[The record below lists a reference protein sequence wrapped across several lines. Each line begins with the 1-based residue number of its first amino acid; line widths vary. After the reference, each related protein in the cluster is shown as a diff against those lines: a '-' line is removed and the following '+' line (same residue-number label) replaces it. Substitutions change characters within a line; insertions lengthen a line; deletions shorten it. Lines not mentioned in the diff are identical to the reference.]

1 MNKQLSFLASIG
13 LILWLLLTGA
23 SAAVRPVIDAASVGD
38 TDTVRQLLRD
48 GADANEAQ
56 GDGMTALH
64 WAADRGDLA
73 MAEVLIYAGANVEAG
88 TRIGNYRPLHVASRN
103 GHADVMQALL
113 AAKANPHAT
122 TTNSGVMPLHLAA
135 ASGSPEAVRTILD
148 AGVDINAK
156 EGAWGQTALIF
167 AAASNRVDVM
177 NVLLEAG
184 ADASITST
192 PVDVVDREKGDKAAE
207 KRLVGFLA
215 DFKAKEGGGPNW
227 HPSPNQVQAA
237 IEVSREI
244 QRKWPDVPD
253 PSCDDYDTEEAP
265 AEGAAANP
273 CAQAVTYNA
282 DGEPVYDYADDSKDE
297 NAPPRP
303 PTYGQLV
310 RSWGGLTPLLHA
322 VRQGHEEA
330 SFALIKSGADINQV
344 SAGDQTSPL
353 LMAAVNGQFDLALM
367 LLKDGADP
375 NLTSA
380 AGTSPLFA
388 VLERTWAPR
397 ASYAHPTEHQQQN
410 AGHIQV
416 MDALLEAGANPDVR
430 LDSHL
435 WYMEYT
441 FGVLRQ
447 AGIHY
452 KGATPFWRASQA
464 LDVDAMRL
472 LKEHGAD
479 PGLATIKRPTRRR
492 RPPAAAEQEI
502 KEADAATS
510 KTSPGTDDDEQY
522 ELTAEQE
529 KSDQDEKE
537 KDHSGLP
544 EVPIGGPFIFPIH
557 AAAGAGYG
565 QQYAGNAHRYAPDN
579 WLPAVKFLVEEC
591 GADVNTRD
599 ANGYTA
605 LHHAASRGD
614 NELVTYLVENGA
626 DVTVVSRK
634 GQTTAD
640 MANGPIQRLSP
651 FPETIDLL
659 VDYGAI
665 NNNNCVS
672 C

>member
-1 MNKQLSFLASIG
+1 MKKQNLLLAATALTLS
-13 LILWLLLTGA
+13 LLLTVA
-23 SAAVRPVIDAASVGD
+23 SAAVKPVVDAAAHGD
-38 TDTVRQLLRD
+38 DETVRQLLRN
-48 GADANEAQ
+48 GADVKETQ

-64 WAADRGDLA
+64 WAAESGDADLA
-73 MAEVLIYAGANVEAG
+73 KILIYAGSNVEAG
-88 TRIGNYRPLHVASRN
+88 TRIGHYTPLHIASRK
-103 GHADVMQALL
+103 GRVDVVKALL
-113 AAKANPHAT
+113 AANADAHAT

-135 ASGSPEAVRTILD
+135 ASGNPDAVKALLD
-148 AGVDINAK
+148 AGADIDAQ
-156 EGAWGQTALIF
+156 EGAWGQTPLIF
-167 AAASNRVDVM
+167 AAAGNRVDVI
-177 NVLLEAG
+177 NTLLEAG
-184 ADASITST
+184 ADLSIASN
-192 PVDVVDREKGDKAAE
+192 PVNVVDREKGDKAAE
-207 KRLVGFLA
+207 KRLEGFLA

-227 HPSPNQVQAA
+227 QPSPTQVQAA
-237 IEVSREI
+237 IEASREI

-253 PSCDDYDTEEAP
+253 PSCDAYEAEEAK
-265 AEGAAANP
+265 EGESTGNNA
-273 CAQAVTYNA
+273 CAQPVTYNA
-282 DGEPVYDYADDSKDE
+282 DGEPVYDYASDEEDE

-310 RSWGGLTPLLHA
+310 NSWGGLTPLLHA
-322 VRQGHEEA
+322 IRQGHTKA
-330 SFALIKSGADINQV
+330 SLALLDGGADINQV
-344 SAGDQTSPL
+344 SAGDRTSPL
-353 LMAAVNGQFDLALM
+353 LMAAVNGQFDLALT
-367 LLKDGADP
+367 LLEHGADA
-375 NLTSA
+375 NLASA
-380 AGTSPLFA
+380 AGATPLFA

-410 AGHIQV
+410 ANHIQV
-416 MDALLEAGANPDVR
+416 MEALLEAGAEPNVR

-441 FGVLRQ
+441 FAVLGQ

-464 LDVDAMRL
+464 LDVEAMKL
-472 LKEHGAD
+472 LHDHGAD
-479 PGLATIKRPTRRR
+479 PGLPTVKLPPRRR
-492 RPPAAAEQEI
+492 RTPPPEEQEI
-502 KEADAATS
+502 KEADAA
-510 KTSPGTDDDEQY
+510 KDKPLAKDDKATDED
-522 ELTAEQE
+522 
-529 KSDQDEKE
+529 K

-544 EVPIGGPFIFPIH
+544 PVPVGGPFIFPIH

-579 WLPAVKFLVEEC
+579 WLPAVRFLVEEC

-626 DVTVVSRK
+626 DITVVSRK

-651 FPETIDLL
+651 FPETINLL

>member
-1 MNKQLSFLASIG
+1 MNKQLSFLACIG
-13 LILWLLLTGA
+13 LTLSLLLTGA
-23 SAAVRPVIDAASVGD
+23 SAAVKPVIDAASDGD
-38 TDTVRQLLRD
+38 TDSLRQLLRD
-48 GADANEAQ
+48 GADVNEAQ

-73 MAEVLIYAGANVEAG
+73 MVEVLIYAGANVEAG
-88 TRIGNYRPLHVASRN
+88 TRIGNYRPLHIASRN
-103 GHADVMQALL
+103 GHADVMKALL

-135 ASGSPEAVRTILD
+135 ASGSPEAVHAILD

-177 NVLLEAG
+177 NVLLEAN

-207 KRLVGFLA
+207 KRLAGFLA

-227 HPSPNQVQAA
+227 QPSPSQVQAA
-237 IEVSREI
+237 IEASREI

-253 PSCDDYDTEEAP
+253 PSCDDYDAEEIP
-265 AEGAAANP
+265 AEGAAPNP

-282 DGEPVYDYADDSKDE
+282 DGEPVYDFADDSEDE
-297 NAPPRP
+297 SAPPRP

-310 RSWGGLTPLLHA
+310 TNWGGLTPLLHA

-330 SFALIKSGADINQV
+330 TVALIKSGADINQV

-353 LMAAVNGQFDLALM
+353 LMAAINGQFDLAL
-367 LLKDGADP
+367 LLLEDGADP
-375 NLTSA
+375 NVTSM
-380 AGTSPLFA
+380 AGTTPLFA

-410 AGHIQV
+410 ASHIQV
-416 MDALLEAGANPDVR
+416 MEALLEAGADPNVR

-472 LKEHGAD
+472 LKEYGAD
-479 PGLATIKRPTRRR
+479 PDVATIKRPARRR
-492 RPPAAAEQEI
+492 RPPPAAEQEI
-502 KEADAATS
+502 TEADAAKS
-510 KTSPGTDDDEQY
+510 KTSPDIDNDVQNELAMEQ
-522 ELTAEQE
+522 AD
-529 KSDQDEKE
+529 KDKKE

-544 EVPIGGPFIFPIH
+544 EIPIGGPFIFPIH
-557 AAAGAGYG
+557 AAAGLATK
-565 QQYAGNAHRYAPDN
+565 ARS
-579 WLPAVKFLVEEC
+579 L
-591 GADVNTRD
+591 R
-599 ANGYTA
+599 
-605 LHHAASRGD
+605 
-614 NELVTYLVENGA
+614 
-626 DVTVVSRK
+626 
-634 GQTTAD
+634 
-640 MANGPIQRLSP
+640 
-651 FPETIDLL
+651 
-659 VDYGAI
+659 AI
-665 NNNNCVS
+665 
-672 C
+672 